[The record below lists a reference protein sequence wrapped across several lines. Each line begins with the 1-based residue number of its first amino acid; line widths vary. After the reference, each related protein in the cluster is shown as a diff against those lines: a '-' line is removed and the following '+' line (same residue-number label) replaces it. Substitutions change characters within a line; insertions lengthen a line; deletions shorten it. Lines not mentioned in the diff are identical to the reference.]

1 MEIIKNILDLNKA
14 ISNIKDLGYV
24 PTMGGLHEGH
34 LSLIK
39 RSKKKCKKTI
49 VSIFVN
55 PTQFNSNED
64 FKKYPRNLNR
74 DIKILKKLKI
84 DFLFIPTKKDIYK
97 KKRNKNIKL
106 HNNEKILCAIYRKG
120 HFEGVLDVIDR
131 LLHLIHAKY
140 VFMGKKDYQQIF
152 LIKKFIKNKHK
163 SNIIE
168 CNTVR
173 DKNKIALSSRN
184 FLLNK
189 KNYSKAGMI
198 AKYFIKFKN
207 LNIKKHKNNNILN
220 KIKIKIEN
228 KFNIK
233 IEYLEFRNVKDL
245 KIANFKEKYK
255 LFLAYYLGCI
265 RLIDNF

>member
-74 DIKILKKLKI
+74 DIKILKKLEI

-97 KKRNKNIKL
+97 KKRNKKIKL
-106 HNNEKILCAIYRKG
+106 NNNEKILCAIYRKG
-120 HFEGVLDVIDR
+120 HFEGVLDVMDR
-131 LLHLIHAKY
+131 LLNLIHAKY

-173 DKNKIALSSRN
+173 DKNKAALSSRN

-189 KNYSKAGMI
+189 KNYFKAGLI

-207 LNIKKHKNNNILN
+207 LNIKQHKNNNILN
-220 KIKIKIEN
+220 KIKIKFEN

-255 LFLAYYLGCI
+255 LFVAYYLGGI
-265 RLIDNF
+265 RMIDNF